1 MDEEKTT
8 LSLSGDFWLAIFS
21 LFSVI
26 FYWYPNI
33 LLFAFGWFD
42 EDERMMARI
51 IFFNFPLQIILFIF
65 SIKVLYG
72 YIRFL
77 RANQVNRFCYS
88 VILKVLISLPALAG
102 GISVIAFFLFWF
114 ISLLYFG
121 LKYEVFNR

>member
-1 MDEEKTT
+1 MDKEKTT

-33 LLFAFGWFD
+33 LLFAFGGFD
-42 EDERMMARI
+42 EDERMMGRI
-51 IFFNFPLQIILFIF
+51 IFYSFPLQIILFIF

-77 RANQVNRFCYS
+77 RVNQVNRFYYS
-88 VILKVLISLPALAG
+88 VMVKVLISLPALAG
-102 GISVIAFFLFWF
+102 GISAIAFFLFWF
-114 ISLLYFG
+114 ITLLF
-121 LKYEVFNR
+121 LD